1 MLKCKKYETLGESYI
16 PKLIPHLQIA
26 HIELFF
32 WLETRFWSVSSLY
45 ESASYLSAIYIL
57 INLRLKLLSTVCH
70 ICTAGSAVLLSSLR
84 PWETWHSHLSGS
96 PWRADDLCRH
106 ARLLPPTCP
115 ALWSHREVIAAA
127 ISATPP
133 AGRDNV
139 KCGESTAT
147 NSKWISST
155 AASLSASRKWCVWL
169 TCRFMTASGMIFF
182 CISIR
187 MLDFWFCIMHPS
199 TAVQKIKLNIW
210 FKNLDYVLIL
220 ALKPKRKYVISLM
233 TDATNDFFF
242 LSFFYRRSVYVREW
256 LIFCCLINKIS
267 WAFKIPFRYQNAHR
281 EDYIF
286 LSPVFGIRSFGI
298 SGWSEMKLKTES
310 RLKEK
315 NCNLVSKPS
324 FK

>member
-1 MLKCKKYETLGESYI
+1 MNQPHICLSYLDQPEIKTPLDCLSHLYCQLCGLAVLPETLRNVAQS
-16 PKLIPHLQIA
+16 P
-26 HIELFF
+26 
-32 WLETRFWSVSSLY
+32 VS
-45 ESASYLSAIYIL
+45 
-57 INLRLKLLSTVCH
+57 
-70 ICTAGSAVLLSSLR
+70 
-84 PWETWHSHLSGS
+84 S

-133 AGRDNV
+133 AGRENV

-169 TCRFMTASGMIFF
+169 TFRFMTASGMIFF

-220 ALKPKRKYVISLM
+220 ALKPIRKYVISLM

-256 LIFCCLINKIS
+256 LIFCCLIYKIR
-267 WAFKIPFRYQNAHR
+267 WAFKIPFRY
-281 EDYIF
+281 
-286 LSPVFGIRSFGI
+286 
-298 SGWSEMKLKTES
+298 
-310 RLKEK
+310 
-315 NCNLVSKPS
+315 
-324 FK
+324 